1 MREAMPLDFLE
12 NLLFLYR
19 FRIDFVEKA
28 VIPPFQEID
37 SGNRVLEKIF
47 PSRFAVVMLLLVRSA
62 LTNAFCRSRKLF
74 PRECL
79 TYREKECINVTY

>member
-28 VIPPFQEID
+28 VIPPFQEIG
-37 SGNRVLEKIF
+37 SGNRILEKIF
-47 PSRFAVVMLLLVRSA
+47 P
-62 LTNAFCRSRKLF
+62 
-74 PRECL
+74 
-79 TYREKECINVTY
+79 